1 MLITGGAGGIGR
13 AIARCALDFGALVSL
28 WDHTEEGLHDARSEL
43 RADIALRRVDVT
55 DQGAIESALAADVAA
70 FGRIDAFVNSAGI
83 LGEVLPLWETDPA
96 AFRRVLEV
104 NLVGSYLCLR
114 AALDVMRRQEPRPL
128 RGHIVNVASVQG
140 KEGLP
145 LAGAYGASK
154 AGLIALTKTAG
165 KEAAPLGIMVNCV
178 TPAATD
184 TAMVRGM
191 SPERR
196 ADVVSRIPLGRM
208 AEAQEIA
215 RMVAFLCSD
224 DCSFSTGAVFDLSG
238 GRATY

>member
-104 NLVGSYLCLR
+104 AAKANRCRSVSFVDPQKELTRSASEIQKVLMKLGKAAGSPWRLPPTADRQCP
-114 AALDVMRRQEPRPL
+114 DPVVRRGP
-128 RGHIVNVASVQG
+128 
-140 KEGLP
+140 
-145 LAGAYGASK
+145 
-154 AGLIALTKTAG
+154 
-165 KEAAPLGIMVNCV
+165 
-178 TPAATD
+178 PAA
-184 TAMVRGM
+184 
-191 SPERR
+191 
-196 ADVVSRIPLGRM
+196 
-208 AEAQEIA
+208 
-215 RMVAFLCSD
+215 
-224 DCSFSTGAVFDLSG
+224 
-238 GRATY
+238 